1 MVLSCLRCMAS
12 EEGPGTATKRRCQHS
27 LCGDGSEGN
36 NRRADSRDCLLQGGE
51 EVGMQGWCC
60 WFCWWWHRAPGC
72 CMHKRW
78 LWRYQLPL
86 GLLSS
91 CASLGLGVPSMGVWG
106 SSWGS
111 VVGSALST
119 EGCSEGSSLNSFSLS
134 FTSQPPF
141 HMTVAAAALLSA
153 WQCSQQCISPLAPW
167 LLGSDVASRG
177 ISRARC
183 CRHPREVATA
193 LLGLRSFRPST

>member
-1 MVLSCLRCMAS
+1 MEIGVRATTG
-12 EEGPGTATKRRCQHS
+12 EQTAGTACCRVGRRWECRAGVAGFVGGVTGHRVAACTS
-27 LCGDGSEGN
+27 GGCGGISCHRG
-36 NRRADSRDCLLQGGE
+36 C
-51 EVGMQGWCC
+51 
-60 WFCWWWHRAPGC
+60 RAPVHPWG
-72 CMHKRW
+72 W
-78 LWRYQLPL
+78 GSPAW
-86 GLLSS
+86 
-91 CASLGLGVPSMGVWG
+91 GVWG

-119 EGCSEGSSLNSFSLS
+119 EGCSEGSSPNSFSLS